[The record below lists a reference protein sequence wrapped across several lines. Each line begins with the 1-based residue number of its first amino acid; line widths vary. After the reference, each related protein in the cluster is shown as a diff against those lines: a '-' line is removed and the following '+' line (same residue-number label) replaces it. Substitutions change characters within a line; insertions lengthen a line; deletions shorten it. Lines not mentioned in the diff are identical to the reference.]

1 MDFNAIWAQVEPYV
15 TWFLSTGV
23 GGFLTYFLARLLA
36 RKWFKANDVD
46 NFISNVVT
54 GLTGKTLD
62 IDFTAYTERQLGEMQ
77 KALQATF
84 EERQKD
90 MEKKTQEMIAVM
102 KDLSGIYL
110 RSKLITDEDRA
121 KLQAHVDELP
131 EEYLAMMEL
140 RGEKKERVVCDYI
153 AGMTDKYAIYTYSE
167 IFIPTAWQVR

>member
-121 KLQAHVDELP
+121 KLQAPVDELP
-131 EEYLAMMEL
+131 EAEPQVE
-140 RGEKKERVVCDYI
+140 EPKKEPMKIVLEPAVT
-153 AGMTDKYAIYTYSE
+153 AEDKPSMVN
-167 IFIPTAWQVR
+167 FD

>member
-90 MEKKTQEMIAVM
+90 MEEKTQEMIAVM

-131 EEYLAMMEL
+131 EAEPQVE
-140 RGEKKERVVCDYI
+140 EPKKEPMKIVLEPAVT
-153 AGMTDKYAIYTYSE
+153 AEDKPSMVN
-167 IFIPTAWQVR
+167 FD